1 MAQQAKLTVQTRA
14 EVGRNAIKKVRKQG
28 LIPGVI
34 YGVGHEPINLE
45 VNSRQLSTVLA
56 HSSSENILLDL
67 EIIDGDNKRNSL
79 AMIQEVQ
86 HHPLQR
92 RILHVDFHAVSATEK
107 ITAEVPIETVGE
119 PVGVKTG
126 GGLLEH
132 ILRDLEV
139 ECLPGDLPER
149 IQVDVT
155 SLDVSQSIHVKDL
168 QLPAGVEAI
177 TDGDLT
183 VVAVSAPRVE
193 EEEATGTLGA
203 TPAAPEVITAKKP
216 EEGAAPAAS

>member
-45 VNSRQLSTVLA
+45 VNGRQLSTVLA
-56 HSSSENILLDL
+56 HSSSENILLEL
-67 EIIDGDNKRNSL
+67 EIVDGENKRNSL

-107 ITAEVPIETVGE
+107 ITAEVPIETTGE

-132 ILRDLEV
+132 VLRDLEV

-155 SLDVSQSIHVKDL
+155 NLDVNQSIHVKDL

-193 EEEATGTLGA
+193 EEPTGALGA
-203 TPAAPEVITAKKP
+203 TLVAPEVITAKKP

>member
-45 VNSRQLSTVLA
+45 VNGRQLSTVLA
-56 HSSSENILLDL
+56 HSSSENILLEL
-67 EIIDGDNKRNSL
+67 EIVDGENKRNSL

-155 SLDVSQSIHVKDL
+155 SLDISQSIHVKDL

-183 VVAVSAPRVE
+183 VVAVSAARV
-193 EEEATGTLGA
+193 EEEATGALGA
-203 TPAAPEVITAKKP
+203 TPVAPEVITAKKP

>member
-14 EVGRNAIKKVRKQG
+14 VIGRNAVKKVRKQG

-34 YGVGHEPINLE
+34 YGVGQEPINLE
-45 VNSRQLSTVLA
+45 VNGRQLSTVLA
-56 HSSSENILLDL
+56 RSASENILLEL
-67 EIIDGDNKRNSL
+67 EIVDGDNRRNSL

-92 RILHVDFHAVSATEK
+92 QILHVDFHAVSATEK

-139 ECLPGDLPER
+139 ECLPGDLPDR
-149 IQVDVT
+149 IQVDVS
-155 SLDVSQSIHVKDL
+155 SLDLNQSIHVKDL
-168 QLPAGVEAI
+168 QLPAGVEAV

-183 VVAVSAPRVE
+183 VVAVSTARVE
-193 EEEATGTLGA
+193 EEPVEAGA
-203 TPAAPEVITAKKP
+203 APVAPEVITAKKP
-216 EEGAAPAAS
+216 EEGGAAAES

>member
-1 MAQQAKLTVQTRA
+1 MAQQAKLTVQTRTQ
-14 EVGRNAIKKVRKQG
+14 VGRNAIKKVRKEG

-45 VNSRQLSTVLA
+45 VNGRQLSSVLA
-56 HSSSENILLDL
+56 HASSENILLEL
-67 EIIDGDNKRNSL
+67 EIVDGDNKRNSL

-86 HHPLQR
+86 HHPIQR
-92 RILHVDFHAVSATEK
+92 QILHVDFHAVSATEK
-107 ITAEVPIETVGE
+107 ITAEVPIETIGE
-119 PVGVKTG
+119 PVGVKTN

-149 IQVDVT
+149 IEVDVT
-155 SLDVSQSIHVKDL
+155 SMDINQSIHVKDL
-168 QLPAGVEAI
+168 KLPPGVEAV

-183 VVAVSAPRVE
+183 VVAVSAARVE
-193 EEEATGTLGA
+193 EEATEALGA

-216 EEGAAPAAS
+216 EEGAGAAES

>member
-45 VNSRQLSTVLA
+45 VNGRQLSTVLA
-56 HSSSENILLDL
+56 HSSSENILLEL
-67 EIIDGDNKRNSL
+67 EIVDGENKRNSL

-107 ITAEVPIETVGE
+107 ITAEVPIETTGE

-132 ILRDLEV
+132 VLRDLEV

-155 SLDVSQSIHVKDL
+155 NLDVNQSIHVKDL

-193 EEEATGTLGA
+193 EEPTGALGA
-203 TPAAPEVITAKKP
+203 TPVAPEVITAKKP

>member
-14 EVGRNAIKKVRKQG
+14 VIGRNAIKKVRKQG

-34 YGVGHEPINLE
+34 YGAGQEPINLE
-45 VNSRQLSTVLA
+45 LNGRELATVLSR
-56 HSSSENILLDL
+56 SSSENILLEL
-67 EIIDGDNKRNSL
+67 EIVDGENKRNSL
-79 AMIQEVQ
+79 AMIKEVQ

-92 RILHVDFHAVSATEK
+92 QILHVDFHAVSATEK
-107 ITAEVPIETVGE
+107 ITAEVPIETIGE

-149 IQVDVT
+149 ILIDVT
-155 SLDVSQSIHVKDL
+155 GLDLDQSIHVKDL

-183 VVAVSAPRVE
+183 VVAVSEARVE
-193 EEEATGTLGA
+193 EEPAEALGA
-203 TPAAPEVITAKKP
+203 TPVAPEVISAKKP
-216 EEGAAPAAS
+216 EEGTAPAES

>member
-14 EVGRNAIKKVRKQG
+14 QVGRNAIKKVRKEG

-34 YGVGHEPINLE
+34 YGVGQEPINLE
-45 VNSRQLSTVLA
+45 VNGRQLSTVLA
-56 HSSSENILLDL
+56 HASSENILLEL
-67 EIIDGDNKRNSL
+67 EIVDGDNKRNSL

-86 HHPLQR
+86 HHPIQR

-107 ITAEVPIETVGE
+107 ITAEVPIETIGE
-119 PVGVKTG
+119 PVGVKTN

-132 ILRDLEV
+132 NLRELEV

-149 IQVDVT
+149 IEVDVS
-155 SLDVSQSIHVKDL
+155 SLDVNQSIHVKDL
-168 QLPAGVEAI
+168 KLPPGVEAVA
-177 TDGDLT
+177 DPDLT
-183 VVAVSAPRVE
+183 VVAVSAARVDE
-193 EEEATGTLGA
+193 EPTEALGA

-216 EEGAAPAAS
+216 EEGAAAAES